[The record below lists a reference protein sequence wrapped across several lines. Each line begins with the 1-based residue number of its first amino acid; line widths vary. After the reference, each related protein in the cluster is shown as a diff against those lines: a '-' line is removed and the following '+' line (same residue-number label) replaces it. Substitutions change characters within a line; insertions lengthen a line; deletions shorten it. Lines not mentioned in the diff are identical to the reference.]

1 MTDMSATGWTLPR
14 TRLDVASAVL
24 RVAVSA
30 CLAIDAYVHLAD
42 AGDYT
47 AVRTSALS
55 QATLFR
61 TEGVVAAVM
70 AAALLVRPRPRPRV
84 WAAAGVVLAA
94 GVAAV
99 VLYTYVNVGQLGP
112 VPNMYEPSWVLP
124 GKTASAWAEGIGAVL
139 ATAGFLVAW
148 RRSRAAAS

>member
-1 MTDMSATGWTLPR
+1 
-14 TRLDVASAVL
+14 
-24 RVAVSA
+24 
-30 CLAIDAYVHLAD
+30 
-42 AGDYT
+42 
-47 AVRTSALS
+47 
-55 QATLFR
+55 
-61 TEGVVAAVM
+61 
-70 AAALLVRPRPRPRV
+70 
-84 WAAAGVVLAA
+84 VVLAA